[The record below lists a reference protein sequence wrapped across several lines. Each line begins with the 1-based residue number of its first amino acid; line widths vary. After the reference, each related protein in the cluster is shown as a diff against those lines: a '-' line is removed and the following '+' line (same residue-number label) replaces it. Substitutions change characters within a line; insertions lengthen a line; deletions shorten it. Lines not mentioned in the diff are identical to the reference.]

1 MAIRAP
7 FNFVPVSDK
16 VFFPD
21 WADQISHDIPFSDGV
36 SGTINLKIT
45 AESPIFVRNGHTE
58 KDSEETKNSFSNID
72 RQYFIPGTSLKGAIR
87 NVLEIMSFGKM
98 QFVDNKRYSIRDLQ
112 LNDYKKVFQENEVH
126 CGWMRKDKDKDKII
140 IKDHGIP
147 FRVSHNEI
155 DNHFNTRFC
164 ETFKNRDFFKK
175 ESNKSPI
182 YKYNALNKQSLDLK
196 FELDKSPRP
205 EVDKRKFVVIKNNGS
220 LNGKLVFTGQP
231 GLRKDAQRGSNREI
245 INKASGKFYEFI
257 FPEGSIKAHE
267 LNIYDKDGKFADFL
281 FIHKD
286 STEWSFW
293 KERLTKGDEVPVF
306 LIVKNNEL
314 CHFGLSYLYKLPFD
328 KKIKGYLPENHN
340 DKKLDLADCI
350 FGTTTNDKLKG
361 RVSFS
366 NAPAVKAEE
375 MDLMKVYMGSPK
387 PTYYPIYLNQNG
399 ENGFLSEK
407 STGFTTMLNNNAQL
421 RGWKRYNLRD
431 THITEFEIPE
441 GQDENTNSFVP
452 LEAGSE
458 FVCKVR
464 FSNLKREEIG
474 ALLLSIETNKNSY
487 HSIGFAKSY
496 GYGKIKVEINN
507 FVPEL
512 VQENCIEL
520 FNDLMNTKIENYS
533 KHIQIKEL
541 NLLKRV
547 NNLTTRLE
555 YMPLDE
561 FVDYKKHNPR
571 RQIFGQYLKPTS
583 EYLKPI
589 EQKKV
594 DVQAQAVVTIVAGN
608 VLQAKLTDGKD
619 QNNKNLVV
627 PLGVNRPKKGAVIN
641 VKIILKGGRVDKLE
655 LLR

>member
-21 WADQISHDIPFSDGV
+21 WADQINHDIPFSDGV
-36 SGTINLKIT
+36 SGTINIKII

-58 KDSEETKNSFSNID
+58 KDSEDTKNSFSNID
-72 RQYFIPGTSLKGAIR
+72 GQYFIPGTSLKGAIR

-98 QFVDNKRYSIRDLQ
+98 QFVNNKRYSIRDLQ

-126 CGWMRKDKDKDKII
+126 CGWMSKYNDKII
-140 IKDHGIP
+140 IEDHGIP

-155 DNHFNTRFC
+155 DNYFNTRFSDI
-164 ETFKNRDFFKK
+164 FKDRAFFKK

-182 YKYNALNKQSLDLK
+182 YKYNALKKQSLDLT

-205 EVDKRKFVVIKNNGS
+205 AVDKRKFVVIKNNGS
-220 LNGKLVFTGQP
+220 LKGKLVFTGQP
-231 GLRKDAQRGSNREI
+231 GLRKDAQRGTNKEI

-257 FPEGSIKAHE
+257 FPEGSLKTHE
-267 LNIYDKDGKFADFL
+267 LNFYDKDGKFVDFL

-286 STEWSFW
+286 SIEWSYW
-293 KERLTKGDEVPVF
+293 KERIYSGDKVPVF
-306 LIVKNNEL
+306 LISKNNEL
-314 CHFGLSYLYKLPFD
+314 SHFGLSYLYKLPFD
-328 KKIKGYLPENHN
+328 KKIKEYLPDSHN
-340 DKKLDLADCI
+340 DKKLDLAECI

-366 NAPAVKAEE
+366 NALAVKAEK

-387 PTYYPIYLNQNG
+387 PTYYPIYLKQNG

-407 STGFTTMLNNNAQL
+407 STGFTTMLNSNAQL
-421 RGWKRYNLRD
+421 RGWKRYILRD

-464 FSNLKREEIG
+464 FSNLKREELG
-474 ALLLSIETNKNSY
+474 ALLLSIETNNNSY

-507 FVPEL
+507 LVPEL
-512 VQENCIEL
+512 QQENCIKL
-520 FNDLMNTKIENYS
+520 FNELMSKKIEYYS
-533 KHIQIKEL
+533 KQIQIKEL

-547 NNLTTRLE
+547 NNLSTRLE
-555 YMPLDE
+555 YMPLEE
-561 FVDYKKHNPR
+561 FVENKKHNPK
-571 RQIFGQYLKPTS
+571 RQILGQYLQLTS

-589 EQKKV
+589 EQKKIET
-594 DVQAQAVVTIVAGN
+594 QAQAIVTLVAGR
-608 VLQAKLTDGKD
+608 VIQAKLTEGKD
-619 QNNKNLVV
+619 QNNKTLII
-627 PLGVNRPKKGAVIN
+627 PLGAKRPRKGENIN
-641 VKIILKGGRVDKLE
+641 VKIIYKGGNIEKLE
-655 LLR
+655 LKK